1 MDPVM
6 YRRLHDIMQHLDAK
20 IEKLQ
25 LQREQEAEYQARM
38 ADLVDKVNKLAADEK
53 EEQKKLVDMVSQLQT
68 MQRKKSIMENS
79 ERLSEKVEKVAKGA
93 KTVAQVVEILAN
105 TITLTK
111 SKSKA
116 KENSQRSASSVVK
129 DKIDLSAIIQ
139 PLTTVIQ
146 SVVNEKLKDQKSTNK
161 LLATPAE
168 KPENSLMPVEPDA
181 APDAAI
187 ENAKDEKDSS
197 IQ

>member
-1 MDPVM
+1 
-6 YRRLHDIMQHLDAK
+6 MQHLDAK

-38 ADLVDKVNKLAADEK
+38 ADLVDRVNKLASDEK
-53 EEQKKLVDMVSQLQT
+53 EEQKKLVDMVTQLQT
-68 MQRKKSIMENS
+68 IQRKKSIMENS

-93 KTVAQVVEILAN
+93 KTLAQVVEILAN

-116 KENSQRSASSVVK
+116 KENNQRSSSSVIK

-161 LLATPAE
+161 LPATPSE
-168 KPENSLMPVEPDA
+168 EPENSLMPVEPNVTPGA
-181 APDAAI
+181 APEAAI
-187 ENAKDEKDSS
+187 ESTKDEKDSS